1 MPIFADS
8 VKSVVFSLLENLP
21 CPVSRLV
28 FARLEKGGFTLAKL
42 IRLHAWGFAA
52 GCPLQPPDA
61 RCFQT
66 GSWRQKQLQPQEKL
80 MKVAGGCYEAVLK
93 RPRPLQK
100 VLTLTKSRV

>member
-1 MPIFADS
+1 MLC
-8 VKSVVFSLLENLP
+8 FSLLKNLL

-42 IRLHAWGFAA
+42 IRLHAWGFGA

-66 GSWRQKQLQPQEKL
+66 VSWRQKQLQPQEKL
-80 MKVAGGCYEAVLK
+80 MKMAGGCYEVVLK